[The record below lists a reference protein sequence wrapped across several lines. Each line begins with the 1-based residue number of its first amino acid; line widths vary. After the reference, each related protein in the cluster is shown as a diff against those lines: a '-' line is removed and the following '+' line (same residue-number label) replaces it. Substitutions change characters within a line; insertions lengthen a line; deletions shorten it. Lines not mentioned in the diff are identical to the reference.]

1 MQILRN
7 IRRTSLKMVEVVDL
21 EKRDHEEEQELS
33 KFIEDENKPT
43 SSVDNATGLQPGVT
57 GRQTGTAEWKRARG
71 EDGTRP

>member
-1 MQILRN
+1 
-7 IRRTSLKMVEVVDL
+7 MVEVLAL
-21 EKRDHEEEQELS
+21 EKRDYEEEQELE

-43 SSVDNATGLQPGVT
+43 TSVDNPTGVQSGAA